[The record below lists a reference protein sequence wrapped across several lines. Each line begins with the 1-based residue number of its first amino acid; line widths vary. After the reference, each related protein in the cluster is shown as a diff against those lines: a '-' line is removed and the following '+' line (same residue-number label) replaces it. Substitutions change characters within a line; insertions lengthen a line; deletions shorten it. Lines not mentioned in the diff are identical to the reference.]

1 MLSRIR
7 DYFGMSHR
15 EARGFLILLLLT
27 VFILLSPFLFRYFI
41 ATPKSD
47 TSAADQQK
55 LDSLLAKMETIDASR
70 PSYNDNRDR
79 TLADHYAEPT
89 RRVVKRFNFNP
100 NTISVA
106 QWQALGLPGWL
117 AERIDK
123 YRSKGGR
130 FRKKDDLKRIYN
142 FPPDLY
148 QELEPYM
155 MLEEVAKGDYPAAR
169 EPGYNTEAI
178 PGKSPAPERF
188 ERAKPAAVQPFDIN
202 TADTIQLARLKGI
215 GSKLAGRIVKFR
227 NALGGF
233 VSVDQYGDIFG
244 LDSLALA
251 ELQRF
256 GKIQSPPQKINVNKA
271 TAEELDRHVYL
282 SKRQAEIIVRY
293 REQHGPFASFEAL
306 RPIRVLD
313 AKTLEKLELYL
324 DF

>member
-15 EARGFLILLLLT
+15 EARGFLILLVLT
-27 VFILLSPFLFRYFI
+27 VLFLLSPFLFRYFFA
-41 ATPKSD
+41 ATKTD

-55 LDSLLAKMETIDASR
+55 LDSLLAKMETVDAPR
-70 PSYNDNRDR
+70 PGYDDNRDR
-79 TLADHYAEPT
+79 TLADHYGEPT
-89 RRVVKRFNFNP
+89 RRAAKRFNFNP

-106 QWQALGLPGWL
+106 QWQALGLPSWL
-117 AERIDK
+117 AERIEK

-148 QELEPYM
+148 RELEPYM
-155 MLEEVAKGDYPAAR
+155 VLDEVTKGDFPVAR
-169 EPGYNTEAI
+169 EQAYNAEAT
-178 PGKSPAPERF
+178 PTKSPVAERF
-188 ERAKPAAVQPFDIN
+188 ERAKPAAIQPFDIN
-202 TADTIQLARLKGI
+202 SADTVQLARLKGI

-233 VSVDQYGDIFG
+233 VSVDQYADIFG

-293 REQHGPFASFEAL
+293 REQHGPFASPEAL

-313 AKTLEKLELYL
+313 AKTLEKLGPYL